1 MPDQPWSESI
11 DRIQDL
17 MRSHHFTDEPV
28 RNTVATSQWRALN
41 VPLEV
46 ENLSRADV
54 FDLAASA
61 RSSNTDEDLY
71 SLFWHVMAWG
81 IVGSFRNAA
90 PMAREAQTPEGRDKI
105 VKAMRR
111 ASTLSYAGELQ
122 EAYATFNTRLKVRQL
137 GPAFFTKMIYF
148 TGDRDSGRPRG
159 LVLDDRVRGALF
171 ALTGQW
177 YGAEGSKAAKSYD
190 KYCREIHDQAE
201 KASATVDAVENRL
214 YRLGQL
220 IENKRNVWLQ
230 AEVALY
236 REGAESVTFDAIV
249 EKVETT
255 RHGRTGR

>member
-41 VPLEV
+41 VPV
-46 ENLSRADV
+46 EAEDLSRADV
-54 FDLAASA
+54 FDLAATA
-61 RSSNTDEDLY
+61 RSSDTDEDLY
-71 SLFWHVMAWG
+71 SLFWHVIAWG

-90 PMAREAQTPEGRDKI
+90 PMAREAQTAAGREQI
-105 VKAMRR
+105 VNAMRNG
-111 ASTLSYAGELQ
+111 STFSYEGDLRD
-122 EAYATFNTRLKVRQL
+122 AYETFSSRLKIRRL

-148 TGDRDSGRPRG
+148 TGNRDSDKPRG
-159 LVLDDRVRGALF
+159 LILDDRVRGALF
-171 ALTGQW
+171 ALSGEW
-177 YGAEGSKAAKSYD
+177 YGAGGSKAAKRYET
-190 KYCREIHDQAE
+190 YCHEIHYQAE
-201 KASATVDAVENRL
+201 NGSTTVDAIENRL

-220 IENKRNVWLQ
+220 IDNQRSIWLH

-249 EKVETT
+249 EKVQSTT
-255 RHGRTGR
+255 KARAGR